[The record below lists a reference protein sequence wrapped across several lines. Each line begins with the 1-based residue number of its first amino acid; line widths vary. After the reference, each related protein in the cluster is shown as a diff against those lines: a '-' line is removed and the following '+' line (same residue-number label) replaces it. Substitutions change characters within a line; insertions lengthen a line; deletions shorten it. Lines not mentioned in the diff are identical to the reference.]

1 MLSKYKSRDGGVL
14 SLAQGIVHWEPPPQA
29 LSALESAIKDKGIH
43 LYGPADG
50 IPELKEA
57 LYSKLGD
64 ENGLMKSKVMVTTG
78 ANQAYTNL
86 VVSLLDETNRSVL
99 FAPYYFN
106 HYMCLQ
112 MTGGADGVLFGDVS
126 SDLTPDTE
134 WLERALEAHAV
145 SERPVKMVTICNPC
159 NPTGVV
165 IPAEKLQ
172 RIASICEK
180 FDTWLVCDNT
190 YEHFVYPR
198 NAEGMDLKHVCT
210 EGDHILNVFSF
221 SKAFGMMG
229 HRVGY
234 IAYPERIADSLYKV
248 QDTIPICPNTLSQKV
263 ALGALQAGRKWVE
276 EKVNSLYSNQSAML
290 QALSP
295 LDEWGPVWGGSG
307 AIYFMKR
314 LPDAYHG
321 KDAQVVDWL
330 AGTHGVCV
338 IPGSACGAPGYI
350 RLCYAN
356 LPAEKF
362 EEAIRR
368 LERGLTQLVHE
379 NPQL

>member
-1 MLSKYKSRDGGVL
+1 
-14 SLAQGIVHWEPPPQA
+14 
-29 LSALESAIKDKGIH
+29 
-43 LYGPADG
+43 
-50 IPELKEA
+50 
-57 LYSKLGD
+57 
-64 ENGLMKSKVMVTTG
+64 
-78 ANQAYTNL
+78 
-86 VVSLLDETNRSVL
+86 
-99 FAPYYFN
+99 
-106 HYMCLQ
+106 
-112 MTGGADGVLFGDVS
+112 
-126 SDLTPDTE
+126 
-134 WLERALEAHAV
+134 
-145 SERPVKMVTICNPC
+145 
-159 NPTGVV
+159 
-165 IPAEKLQ
+165 
-172 RIASICEK
+172 
-180 FDTWLVCDNT
+180 
-190 YEHFVYPR
+190 
-198 NAEGMDLKHVCT
+198 
-210 EGDHILNVFSF
+210 
-221 SKAFGMMG
+221 
-229 HRVGY
+229 
-234 IAYPERIADSLYKV
+234 
-248 QDTIPICPNTLSQKV
+248 
-263 ALGALQAGRKWVE
+263 VE